1 MKKIK
6 IFDLQGLKYVHK
18 IISEKKKN
26 FCMLVYAHLYMFLLH
41 SQSII
46 DLYLTSK
53 YSCVHSHGVK
63 IKFHFARNNRFFQ
76 NMVRQIMH
84 L

>member
-1 MKKIK
+1 MEQSSGKKNVKKIK

-18 IISEKKKN
+18 IISEKI
-26 FCMLVYAHLYMFLLH
+26 FSMLIYAHFYMFLLH

-53 YSCVHSHGVK
+53 YSSVRSHGV
-63 IKFHFARNNRFFQ
+63 
-76 NMVRQIMH
+76 
-84 L
+84 